1 MAYIYIRHR
10 VSDYARWKSAFD
22 AAAEMRR
29 SAGERS
35 YRIFRMADDPD
46 NVMLLFEWDALEKAR
61 EYLAD
66 PDLREAMSEAGVVD
80 IPEVRFLLEA
90 ESGQP

>member
-1 MAYIYIRHR
+1 MAHIYIRHR
-10 VSDYARWKSAFD
+10 VNDYARWKSAFD

>member
-35 YRIFRMADDPD
+35 YQIFRMADDPD
-46 NVMLLFEWDALEKAR
+46 NVMLLFEWDALENAR
-61 EYLAD
+61 EYLAS
-66 PDLREAMSEAGVVD
+66 PDLKEAMSEAGVVD

-90 ESGQP
+90 ESGRP